1 MSTVTPGQVAA
12 SGGSSIGTT
21 YGPDAVFPPFYLTG
35 ATLTANGAAFPTLT
49 FAGFNSLEIR
59 LHIVGYSA
67 GDIGSLQ
74 FNGDTGNNYWDR
86 NLTAAAAGTTFT
98 NTETTTTAQMRFG
111 ISGTKQVVAVINII
125 NLLGTSKLASG
136 RMSMATGAVGTAGTA
151 VVSMAGEWVNTTAQ
165 ITSVKALVVGANNF
179 LSGST
184 IQIFGGL

>member
-1 MSTVTPGQVAA
+1 MSTVTPGQVA
-12 SGGSSIGTT
+12 GTFIGQN

-59 LHIVGYSA
+59 LHIVGFS
-67 GDIGSLQ
+67 GSDLGSLQ
-74 FNGDTGNNYWDR
+74 FNGDTGTNYWDR
-86 NLTAAAAGTTFT
+86 NITSVAGGVVLV
-98 NTETTTTAQMRFG
+98 NNQNVSTAQMRFG
-111 ISGTKQVVAVINII
+111 IAGTTQVVAIWNII
-125 NLLGTSKLASG
+125 NLLGTSKLATG
-136 RMSMATGAVGTAGTA
+136 RGSLGTGAAGTAGTA
-151 VVSMAGEWVNTTAQ
+151 IVSMAGEWVNTTAQ